1 MHTGPT
7 RMSSP
12 VTKTAAGA
20 GASPAATRPLWK
32 TFLAFLGPLLLTNML
47 QALSGT
53 LNNIYV
59 GQMLGVGALAAV
71 ASFFPLLM
79 FFVAFVIGL
88 GSGASILVGQ
98 AWGAKDVGKA
108 RAVAGTVLSAGA
120 LLGAAIGAIGVLLA
134 EPLLRLLGTPADV
147 LPDAI
152 AYARVMM
159 AFLPLLFTSI
169 LTASVLR
176 GVSDTVTP
184 LLALLISSAVILVLT
199 PALIL
204 GWTGLPPLGI
214 TSGAWATV
222 VATALSLGWSAIHL
236 RRRHHALAPDRA
248 FRPHW
253 RIQPALLRP
262 VVRLG
267 IPTGLFF
274 ITGSLADLALVRIV
288 NSHGSNATAAWGAVS
303 QVMAYV
309 QFPAMS
315 IAIAASI
322 LAAQAIGGSRLE
334 QVDMVT
340 RVGLGMNLAITGGL
354 AALAALLAAQIVG
367 LFITDPQVVALAARL
382 LHIAVW
388 GAVFLGLG
396 SVFSGIMRASGTVLV
411 PTLIS
416 LSLVALVLF
425 PLGWTFNRLLGLQG
439 IWMAHPA
446 TYCIGFLLQAAYFY
460 RVWKKKPLRP
470 LA

>member
-1 MHTGPT
+1 MQRTLPT
-7 RMSSP
+7 P
-12 VTKTAAGA
+12 AAGTVA
-20 GASPAATRPLWK
+20 LATPVRPLWK
-32 TFLAFLGPLLLTNML
+32 TFLVFLGPLVLTNML

-59 GQMLGVGALAAV
+59 GQMLGIGALAAV

-98 AWGAKDVGKA
+98 AWGAKDIERA
-108 RAVAGTVLSAGA
+108 RAVAGTVISAGA
-120 LLGAAIGAIGVLLA
+120 LLGAGIGLLGVLLA
-134 EPLLRLLGTPADV
+134 GPLLRLLGTPADV

-159 AFLPLLFTSI
+159 AFLPLLFASI

-184 LLALLISSAVILVLT
+184 LRSLVLSSAVILLLT
-199 PALIL
+199 PALIR
-204 GWTGLPPLGI
+204 GWIGLPPLGV

-222 VATALSLGWSAIHL
+222 VATALSLGWIATHLL
-236 RRRHHALAPDRA
+236 RRRHPLAPDRA

-274 ITGSLADLALVRIV
+274 ITGSLADLALVSIV
-288 NSHGSNATAAWGAVS
+288 NSHGSRATAAWGAVS

-322 LAAQAIGGSRLE
+322 LAAQAIGGGRPE
-334 QVDMVT
+334 QVDAVM
-340 RVGLGMNLAITGGL
+340 RVGMGMNLAITGTL
-354 AALAALLAAQIVG
+354 AVLAALLASQIVG
-367 LFITDPQVVALAARL
+367 LFITDPQVVQLAARL

-388 GAVFLGLG
+388 GAVFLGLA
-396 SVFSGIMRASGTVLV
+396 SVYSGIMRASGTVLV

-416 LSLVALVLF
+416 LGLLGLVLF
-425 PLGWTFNRLLGLQG
+425 PLGWTFNRLFGLQG

-446 TYCIGFLLQAAYFY
+446 TYLTGLLLQAAYFHG
-460 RVWKKKPLRP
+460 VWKKKPLRR
-470 LA
+470 LV